1 MRLAQPIIQY
11 YGLKKLGDIE
21 QANVEKICTDYH
33 RKIQRSL
40 GKETSLKVHLKTHE
54 EEGKKRKFSVVLTV
68 VAADRTFS
76 SHLADWDLS
85 RVLHKTFK
93 YLDREVLR
101 RKRTDDKGIGEKRP
115 RQHRSKK

>member
-11 YGLKKLGDIE
+11 YGLKKLSNIE

-40 GKETSLKVHLKTHE
+40 GKDTSIKVHLKTHE
-54 EEGKKRKFSVVLTV
+54 EGGKRKFSVILTV
-68 VAADRTFS
+68 VAADRSFS

-93 YLDREVLR
+93 YLNREVLR

-115 RQHRSKK
+115 RQLKSKK